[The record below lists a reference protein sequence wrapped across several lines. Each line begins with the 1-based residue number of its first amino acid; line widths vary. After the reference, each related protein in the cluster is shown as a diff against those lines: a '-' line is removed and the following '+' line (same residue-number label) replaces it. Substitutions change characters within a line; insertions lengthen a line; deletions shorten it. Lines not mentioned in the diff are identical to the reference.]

1 MDTCMKKIIPLY
13 LVSALG
19 LYAVISISISLYNFN
34 NIPNGHEQLLKVRL
48 KKKYRLFLYI
58 NNLIYTYNLF
68 KSFLKYLHIYITY
81 ILIFQELHNVKK
93 ELQKRNFIFD

>member
-1 MDTCMKKIIPLY
+1 MITRGKVIVLIFILSTILWIYKFDKYKKSNALMKWILIPLY

-34 NIPNGHEQLLKVRL
+34 NIPNGHEQLLK
-48 KKKYRLFLYI
+48 
-58 NNLIYTYNLF
+58 
-68 KSFLKYLHIYITY
+68 
-81 ILIFQELHNVKK
+81 ELHNVKK